1 MQLQLICEEPSQL
14 EQLESIAQRWGL
26 EHSSDSEFALV
37 LTAGRLELRK
47 LDEPK
52 LGAIFVDLIG
62 GAVGHRRK
70 FGGGK
75 GQAIAKAAGL
85 NKGATPTILDGT
97 AGLGRDAFVLAS
109 LGCKVQMVERHPVV
123 SALLDDGL
131 QRAKQDPE
139 IGGWV
144 GERMSLIHASSHTAL
159 DDLAQD
165 ESFTKPD
172 VVYLDPMYPH
182 PENKK
187 KSALVKKEM
196 RVFQSLVGADLD
208 ADNLLQ
214 PALTLATK
222 RVVVKRPDYA
232 NWLADQKP
240 TMAIETKKNR
250 FDVYVKASMT

>member
-1 MQLQLICEEPSQL
+1 MQLQLICEELSQH

-26 EHSSDSEFALV
+26 EHSPDSEFALV
-37 LTAGRLELRK
+37 LTAERLELRK

-52 LGAIFVDLIG
+52 LGAIYVDLIG

-85 NKGATPTILDGT
+85 NKGATPTVLDGT

-123 SALLDDGL
+123 AALLDDGL

-139 IGGWV
+139 IGSWV

-214 PALTLATK
+214 PALALATK

-232 NWLADQKP
+232 HWLAEQKP